1 MTKHSNIEVFT
12 GGIRGSLHRPHVSC
26 DFAETLAA
34 GRDGFRDVFDLLH
47 IFSERAGRGD
57 HTRAT
62 LNPLITLLAASAW
75 ERQWKALAAYSGE
88 TPLQKKPP
96 RLAERPK
103 KTEPMQIGFGATIL
117 NELTSGELPA
127 AFAVSGY
134 QRAKGRTLLRPKQ
147 LSGSDFDPCDLKSS
161 QRFLELGVH
170 LNRNIELRNGV
181 AHRIVGEKMNAA
193 GVRSDASSGA
203 TINTSVARTSVA
215 FFLQLVDQ
223 TTEALLDSPPPGVTL
238 TKTDRK
244 RIRLPRHWL
253 SDAGGGTGARR
264 FAPGDLWGH
273 VDLRAATTT
282 H

>member
-26 DFAETLAA
+26 DFAEALAA

-47 IFSERAGRGD
+47 IFSERSGRGD

-62 LNPLITLLAASAW
+62 LNPLMALLAASAW
-75 ERQWKALAAYSGE
+75 ERQWNALAAYSGE
-88 TPLQKKPP
+88 TPPQRKPP
-96 RLAERPK
+96 RLVARPN
-103 KTEPMQIGFGATIL
+103 KTEPMQIGCGATML
-117 NELTSGELPA
+117 HELTNGELPA
-127 AFAVSGY
+127 AFVMTNY
-134 QRAKGRTLLRPKQ
+134 QRAKGRTLLRPRK
-147 LSGSDFDPCDLKSS
+147 LSGSDFDPWSLNLS
-161 QRFLELGVH
+161 QNFLELGVL

-181 AHRIVGEKMNAA
+181 AHRVVGEKMTTA

-223 TTEALLDSPPPGVTL
+223 TTEALLNSPPPGVTL

-273 VDLRAATTT
+273 VDLRAPTST